1 MGMKFT
7 NGQIKAWCNSYGTVM
22 AERMAILTL
31 TQLANGTISLDYF
44 RDNVLNFLK
53 RSKQNNS

>member
-1 MGMKFT
+1 MGKFT
-7 NGQIKAWCNSYGTVM
+7 VEQVKAWCNNYGTVM
-22 AERMAILTL
+22 SERMAILTL

-53 RSKQNNS
+53 RNNKIKS